1 MRSLLALALLAAS
14 LAAAAAD
21 PVYRWVDKDGVI
33 HYGGQPPSK
42 DAKPAALPEIQTYS
56 SRSTNKPLPV
66 TPQDPGNAAVVA
78 PIKQVRILAPVQDEI
93 FRDAQG
99 AVGVSVAVLPAL
111 PAGAGVIF
119 YLDGTPKNAKPIPS
133 TSTTLNGVERGEHTV
148 VAAIVDASGRE
159 LIRSQP
165 VTFHSKP
172 PTAR

>member
-1 MRSLLALALLAAS
+1 MRSLLALILLVTS
-14 LAAAAAD
+14 LAAVAAD

-33 HYGGQPPSK
+33 HYGAQPPSK

-56 SRSTNKPLPV
+56 SRTTNKPLPV
-66 TPQDPGNAAVVA
+66 TPQDLASPPAAA
-78 PIKQVRILAPVQDEI
+78 AIKQVRILSPVQDEI

-111 PAGAGVIF
+111 PAGAGVIY
-119 YLDGTPKNAKPIPS
+119 YLDGAATNAKPIAS
-133 TSTTLNGVERGEHTV
+133 TSTTLNGVERGEHSV

-159 LIRSQP
+159 LIRSQA

-172 PTAR
+172 PSLR